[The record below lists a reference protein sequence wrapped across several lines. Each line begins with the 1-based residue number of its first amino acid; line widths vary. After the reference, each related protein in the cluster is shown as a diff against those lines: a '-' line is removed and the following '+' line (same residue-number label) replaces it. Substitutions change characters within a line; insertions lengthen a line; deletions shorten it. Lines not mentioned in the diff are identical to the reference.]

1 MALNEIFVNADSLDY
16 AVPDTVESG
25 DLVAVGDIIGVAET
39 DAAEGDDGLYY
50 ATLRHKGVFAF
61 SLIGAVTAGEA
72 IYAVTADLPDGVDT
86 VQTDSTSATLVGH
99 AVRAKGAGAG
109 TVWVR
114 VNN

>member
-16 AVPDTVESG
+16 EVPDTVESG
-25 DLVAVGDIIGVAET
+25 DLVAVGGIIGVAET
-39 DAAEGDDGLYY
+39 DAFEGDDGNDY

-61 SLIGAVTAGEA
+61 SLTGAVTAGEA
-72 IYAVTADLPDGVDT
+72 IYAVTANLPGGVTT

-99 AVRAKGAGAG
+99 AVRAKGSGAG